1 MLSEYAFMQ
10 CCAHGEY
17 YEYIVW
23 SVVGCCP
30 VSVGIL
36 SSSSYGYD
44 VILFCSLVELQGWF
58 IIVIRY
64 HHLNEQIEEGPYLY
78 LMYRSLT

>member
-1 MLSEYAFMQ
+1 MLSEYALMQ
-10 CCAHGEY
+10 WCAHGEY

-23 SVVGCCP
+23 SVVGSCP

-36 SSSSYGYD
+36 SFSSYGYD

-64 HHLNEQIEEGPYLY
+64 QHLNEQIEDGQYSYL
-78 LMYRSLT
+78 T